1 MRIATE
7 AVQLHGGYGYMLE
20 YPIAKAY
27 IDMRWGPIGGGTN
40 EIMKDLIGK
49 SMGF

>member
-1 MRIATE
+1 
-7 AVQLHGGYGYMLE
+7 MLE

-40 EIMKDLIGK
+40 EIMKELI
-49 SMGF
+49 SRNL